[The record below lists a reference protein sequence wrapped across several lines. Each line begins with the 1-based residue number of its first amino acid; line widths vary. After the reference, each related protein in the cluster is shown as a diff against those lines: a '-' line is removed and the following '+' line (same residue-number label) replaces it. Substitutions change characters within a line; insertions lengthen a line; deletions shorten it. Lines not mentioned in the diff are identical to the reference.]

1 MYSLIEYTLITHK
14 YYKGVANRKEI
25 TMATNPKKD
34 WNEIYA
40 EQLEL
45 SQRRLAE
52 YNATLPS
59 NRMLP
64 SDTVYVSNDEL
75 GQPTYREMLMS
86 TDAKIIR
93 ERMRVMKVGEWA
105 YFPEMK
111 FIDRKSNGL
120 ERKERAKN
128 KAYASNEIRRIAKR
142 LGFTVTIRFA
152 RTKGSMLTPSVT
164 ITGERGS

>member
-1 MYSLIEYTLITHK
+1 M
-14 YYKGVANRKEI
+14 ANNE
-25 TMATNPKKD
+25 NELD
-34 WNEIYA
+34 LWNEIYNFLISENEKW
-40 EQLEL
+40 EQE
-45 SQRRLAE
+45 QANRLAGSG
-52 YNATLPS
+52 AQ
-59 NRMLP
+59 
-64 SDTVYVSNDEL
+64 YVSNSEQ
-75 GQPTYREMLMS
+75 GEPTYREMLMS
-86 TDAKIIR
+86 TNAKIIR
-93 ERMRVMKVGEWA
+93 ERMKGMKVGEWA

>member
-1 MYSLIEYTLITHK
+1 
-14 YYKGVANRKEI
+14 
-25 TMATNPKKD
+25 MATNPKKD

-64 SDTVYVSNDEL
+64 SDTVYVSNEEL

-111 FIDRKSNGL
+111 FVDRKSNGL
-120 ERKERAKN
+120 ERKERAKY
-128 KAYASNEIRRIAKR
+128 KAYAGNEIRRIAKQ
-142 LGFTVTIRFA
+142 LGFTVKVGFA
-152 RTKGSMLTPSVT
+152 RTKGEMLTPSVT